1 MTDEAL
7 CAKCESHGNPA
18 LLLLKVTVTE
28 AYFHCE
34 KGFIRS
40 NLWQPDARP
49 DEETRVS
56 FGKEIGDNIGEGKA
70 FVEDL
75 NAQIIDRYN
84 DSL

>member
-18 LLLLKVTVTE
+18 LLLLKVTATE
-28 AYFHCE
+28 AYFRCG
-34 KGFIRS
+34 KAFIRS
-40 NLWQPDARP
+40 NLWQPDAWP

-56 FGKEIGDNIGEGKA
+56 FGKEIGEGKA

-75 NAQIIDRYN
+75 NAQIIDRYK